1 MPEYNKAISL
11 TIRVKWK
18 ADAEHEFCDNTTDQ
32 VYNEVMRRIERCL
45 ANTVAGQ
52 VGAIPGTEK
61 MEVVYSVSM

>member
-1 MPEYNKAISL
+1 MPEFNKAISL

-18 ADAEHEFCDNTTDQ
+18 ANPEHEFCDKTTDQ
-32 VYNEVMRRIERCL
+32 VYAEVMHRIERCL
-45 ANTVAGQ
+45 ANNIAGQ